1 MCFLMYDLPITAVNT
16 LKTYNLIRYISR
28 KKIFLRRKKRK
39 HKRLKKKKNET
50 LAFLMRLKELYY
62 FYKFPSYDYFFSHY
76 LYGITTMLG
85 GTVFSMYF
93 LYKFESGFRRKSK
106 LIKRFQTTLYN
117 SFNLAS
123 VLFSFYKSKW
133 YCKIWT
139 RWLYFSPHLYHL
151 NLTYYVN
158 FYNIKTLSVI
168 NLTENCLFLDIE
180 LLWLHRT
187 SYYFKKKN
195 FYWMQKN
202 WNYQLIYKNIILQLV
217 IN

>member
-93 LYKFESGFRRKSK
+93 LYKSK
-106 LIKRFQTTLYN
+106 I
-117 SFNLAS
+117 
-123 VLFSFYKSKW
+123 
-133 YCKIWT
+133 
-139 RWLYFSPHLYHL
+139 YFSISSLTPFLT
-151 NLTYYVN
+151 NLVTPG
-158 FYNIKTLSVI
+158 KS
-168 NLTENCLFLDIE
+168 
-180 LLWLHRT
+180 
-187 SYYFKKKN
+187 
-195 FYWMQKN
+195 
-202 WNYQLIYKNIILQLV
+202 IIVMSL
-217 IN
+217 